1 MLKLVRVRVRFRV
14 RVRVRGGCYGPE
26 VPSCLTF
33 RQDTATAHLVRLLL
47 FKRNLPE
54 HGIESPVRSETD
66 VQWRG
71 ASPGHDWTRDVSSQ
85 LLHGGKAT

>member
-1 MLKLVRVRVRFRV
+1 M
-14 RVRVRGGCYGPE
+14 PD
-26 VPSCLTF
+26 PF

-85 LLHGGKAT
+85 LLPGGRAT